1 MELLKL
7 NYLEF
12 KKQQEEKANEF
23 TDRKIYFAFGTSEEE
38 VKTKLE
44 EQGVSVENVVGI
56 GAGDIF

>member
-23 TDRKIYFAFGTSEEE
+23 TDGKIYFAFGTSEEE
-38 VKTKLE
+38 VKYRY
-44 EQGVSVENVVGI
+44 
-56 GAGDIF
+56 